1 MNARQIARLE
11 PERYRSVQPG
21 VPGAA
26 GSARPFRL
34 PPAGNAIRSLVAF
47 LRLTPRQR
55 SMAPE
60 AAAYVAL
67 GPRRRGMVRRVAR
80 RLPFEA
86 ACLPQGDGGAG
97 DAAPASRRQ
106 PPRVRRSPRGAQ
118 REECLHACP
127 TVDGQPV
134 IGGRNAWAFTPLPVV
149 SPLPAGLARRGAHH
163 EMLGGSRPRNLAPGS
178 LDGAGWLGRALF
190 AHAPRRRSGP
200 STSGAR
206 VDGAR
211 RVVCRA
217 RRASMLGQFLNHIR
231 GRAGDSRTGRGRGHP
246 NDGGGGECPRLTI
259 SPETS
264 GTGRGCQRAGC
275 ARVRTGRTDD
285 CRRSRAAS
293 RRRRRST

>member
-1 MNARQIARLE
+1 
-11 PERYRSVQPG
+11 
-21 VPGAA
+21 
-26 GSARPFRL
+26 
-34 PPAGNAIRSLVAF
+34 
-47 LRLTPRQR
+47 
-55 SMAPE
+55 MAPE
-60 AAAYVAL
+60 TAAYVAL
-67 GPRRRGMVRRVAR
+67 ARATGGMVRRVAR
-80 RLPFEA
+80 RLPVEA

-97 DAAPASRRQ
+97 DAAPPSRRQ
-106 PPRVRRSPRGAQ
+106 PPRIRRSPRGAQ
-118 REECLHACP
+118 RENGLPCRA
-127 TVDGQPV
+127 DS
-134 IGGRNAWAFTPLPVV
+134 GRAAGHRGPERLGIHTAAGR
-149 SPLPAGLARRGAHH
+149 LPASGRACTAGAQH

-190 AHAPRRRSGP
+190 AHAPRCRSGP

-217 RRASMLGQFLNHIR
+217 RRGFDTGQFLNHTPPEGLAI
-231 GRAGDSRTGRGRGHP
+231 RTGRGRAHP

-285 CRRSRAAS
+285 RRRSRAAS
-293 RRRRRST
+293 RRRRST